1 MKKLIKI
8 YRQDISSRMRR
19 FLLNLIF
26 IFVYL
31 GPAYSGE
38 VPIVGVRVGKSLRS
52 ILVTGFDLKRHLM
65 FNNDVK
71 IYNGKKTVKF
81 NCQTFTTL
89 NKQRNKPILLA
100 TLESPTGLISYGNDK
115 YQGMF
120 KVITNAKG
128 DSCDIVNEIPMEA
141 YIGSLLTKEMNPKWP
156 AEALK
161 AQAVAARTYALH
173 KIRTQQVT
181 KELGNEAYYDLESS
195 EKHQVAGNFLDVT
208 ESTNQA
214 SMETKG
220 EVLMTQSGQIQPI
233 FFHAKCGGR
242 TLRPDQ
248 VWHNKEEGYQSVN
261 CPFCHDI
268 GPKSWKNL
276 IAETRL
282 KSFFLWASEQGYLKE
297 KIRGDLSSIVLV
309 PDQIEKFAVNFYIND
324 RPFIIEKAILSK
336 YFGRVLFP
344 SNSFTL
350 TIQGKG
356 LLVEGEG
363 LGHGVGL
370 CQMGAFAMAMKG
382 WSYKKILAHYFPGH
396 VLKKMY

>member
-1 MKKLIKI
+1 
-8 YRQDISSRMRR
+8 MRR
-19 FLLNLIF
+19 FLLIIF
-26 IFVYL
+26 TLFFTS
-31 GPAYSGE
+31 AAFCGE
-38 VPIVGVRVGKSLRS
+38 IPIVSVRVGKSLRS
-52 ILVTGFDLKRHLM
+52 ILVTGLDLKRRLF

-71 IYNGKKTVKF
+71 TYSGKKTVKF
-81 NCQTFTTL
+81 NCETYTTL

-100 TLESPTGLISYGNDK
+100 TLESPTGLLSYGHDK

-128 DSCDIVNEIPMEA
+128 DSCDIVNEVPMET
-141 YIGSLLTKEMNPKWP
+141 YISSLLTKEMNPKWP
-156 AEALK
+156 IEALK

-195 EKHQVAGNFLDVT
+195 EKHQVGGNFFDVT
-208 ESTNQA
+208 ASTNEA
-214 SMETKG
+214 STETKG
-220 EVLMTQSGQIQPI
+220 EVLTTQTGRIEPI

-248 VWHNKEEGYQSVN
+248 VWHNKEEDYQSVN

-268 GPKSWKNL
+268 GPKGWSNL
-276 IAETRL
+276 ITRERL

-297 KIRGDLSSIVLV
+297 RLAGDLNSIILV
-309 PDQIEKFAVNFYIND
+309 PDEIDRFTVNFYIND
-324 RPFIIEKAILSK
+324 RPFIIEKAVLRK

-344 SNSFTL
+344 SNTFSVVK
-350 TIQGKG
+350 QGEG
-356 LLVEGEG
+356 IMVMGEG

-370 CQMGAFAMAMKG
+370 CQMGAFAMAMRG
-382 WSYKKILAHYFPGH
+382 WSYKKILSHYFPGH
-396 VLKKMY
+396 VLKKLY

>member
-1 MKKLIKI
+1 
-8 YRQDISSRMRR
+8 
-19 FLLNLIF
+19 
-26 IFVYL
+26 
-31 GPAYSGE
+31 
-38 VPIVGVRVGKSLRS
+38 
-52 ILVTGFDLKRHLM
+52 
-65 FNNDVK
+65 
-71 IYNGKKTVKF
+71 
-81 NCQTFTTL
+81 
-89 NKQRNKPILLA
+89 
-100 TLESPTGLISYGNDK
+100 
-115 YQGMF
+115 
-120 KVITNAKG
+120 
-128 DSCDIVNEIPMEA
+128 
-141 YIGSLLTKEMNPKWP
+141 
-156 AEALK
+156 
-161 AQAVAARTYALH
+161 
-173 KIRTQQVT
+173 
-181 KELGNEAYYDLESS
+181 
-195 EKHQVAGNFLDVT
+195 
-208 ESTNQA
+208 
-214 SMETKG
+214 
-220 EVLMTQSGQIQPI
+220 
-233 FFHAKCGGR
+233 
-242 TLRPDQ
+242 
-248 VWHNKEEGYQSVN
+248 
-261 CPFCHDI
+261 
-268 GPKSWKNL
+268 L